1 MCMNVTQYP
10 AMLRKTPVWKL
21 INLGQF
27 EEVGVSQTMVAS
39 LPNGLV
45 RKARKGHFRGGTNP
59 GVLTDQK
66 KLTPLSFSVTDPA
79 FVGVP
84 LQCNG
89 RGYQNNALHSIFSNN
104 IFSNRIL
111 HKAHFHCC
119 ILFSILLSFVLQR
132 SILLSSIAKQSS
144 ILFSSIAYQGSIFFW
159 WESIIKKGCEF

>member
-1 MCMNVTQYP
+1 MNVTQYP

-45 RKARKGHFRGGTNP
+45 REARKGHFRGGTNP

-84 LQCNG
+84 LQWSGLSEQCTA
-89 RGYQNNALHSIFSNN
+89 QHIFKQDIAQSTFPLLHSFKHIVELCFAEKHIIEQHS
-104 IFSNRIL
+104 
-111 HKAHFHCC
+111 K
-119 ILFSILLSFVLQR
+119 
-132 SILLSSIAKQSS
+132 AKQHFVQQHS
-144 ILFSSIAYQGSIFFW
+144 ISRQHFFLVGVDNQ
-159 WESIIKKGCEF
+159 EGL

>member
-1 MCMNVTQYP
+1 MNVTQYP

-45 RKARKGHFRGGTNP
+45 RKARKGHFRTEGTNP

-84 LQCNG
+84 LQWSGLSEQCTT
-89 RGYQNNALHSIFSNN
+89 QHIFKQY
-104 IFSNRIL
+104 IFKQ
-111 HKAHFHCC
+111 H
-119 ILFSILLSFVLQR
+119 
-132 SILLSSIAKQSS
+132 IA
-144 ILFSSIAYQGSIFFW
+144 
-159 WESIIKKGCEF
+159 E